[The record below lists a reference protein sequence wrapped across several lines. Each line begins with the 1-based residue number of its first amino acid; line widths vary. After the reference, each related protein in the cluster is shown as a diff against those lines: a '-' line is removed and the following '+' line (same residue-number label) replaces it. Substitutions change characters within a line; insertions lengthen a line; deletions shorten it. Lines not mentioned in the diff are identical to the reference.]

1 MAKMHTGGHGKSKS
15 RKPKLEGSANADNS
29 AMQDAKT
36 LILGYAKQNMHPA
49 MMGQVLKEKNNV
61 PYIRQMFGKRLVEML
76 EQEGFKRELPVD
88 MLDLIK
94 KAVNMREHIAANHN
108 DAHNRLRLIR
118 IESKIWR
125 LTKYYKRRKTLPADW
140 KYEPEKAALLVKG

>member
-15 RKPKLEGSANADNS
+15 RKPKLEGSANADNG

-108 DAHNRLRLIR
+108 DAHNKLRLIR
-118 IESKIWR
+118 TESKIWR
-125 LTKYYKRRKTLPADW
+125 LIKYYKRRKTLPADW